1 MSLKIPDVLR
11 RQPNRTMGNLP
22 FGGWIH
28 RLFGSTTAAYR
39 PRHLAVASVL
49 CLCLV
54 IDLSGPASAEPVAYC
69 LQIGAYRERKH
80 AEHELMKLKK
90 IGKNAFYR
98 HEKIKDRG
106 MWYKVY
112 IERFESKGEA
122 RKEAKRLK
130 QQQIISNYLI
140 KALDERKEPVAAK
153 KNVKAD
159 SRIEEPEISK
169 TKAGIS
175 GNEKN
180 KPQKNKPEVTKKEDP
195 PLAIED
201 ITFAIEKGI
210 EEKVFIY
217 SNRYFSPVVLFA
229 LQEERPRLV
238 VEIKN
243 TMTFPKGLSKIPIK
257 GEWIEQ
263 VRIQHHPASKTLQI
277 ILDLQA
283 SENYDVT
290 QVFNKAENIYTI
302 KVIKKKDTKD
312 IPPSNP

>member
-1 MSLKIPDVLR
+1 
-11 RQPNRTMGNLP
+11 MGNPP

-28 RLFGSTTAAYR
+28 KLFGSITAAYH
-39 PRHLAVASVL
+39 PLYLAVASVL
-49 CLCLV
+49 CLCFV
-54 IDLSGPASAEPVAYC
+54 IDLSGPASAEPVVYC
-69 LQIGAYRERKH
+69 LQIGAYRERRY
-80 AEHELMKLKK
+80 AEYELMKLKK

-112 IERFESKGEA
+112 IESFESKGEA

-140 KALDERKEPVAAK
+140 KALDEKKEPVAAK

-159 SRIEEPEISK
+159 SRIEEREASK
-169 TKAGIS
+169 TKAVIS

-180 KPQKNKPEVTKKEDP
+180 KTQKNKKEVTKEEDT

-201 ITFAIEKGI
+201 ITFALEKGI

-229 LQEERPRLV
+229 LQEERPRLA

-243 TMTFPKGLSKIPIK
+243 TVTFPKGLSKIPIK

-263 VRIQHHPASKTLQI
+263 VSIQHHPASKTLQI
-277 ILDLQA
+277 ILDLHA

-290 QVFNKAENIYTI
+290 QVFNKAENIYAI
-302 KVIKKKDTKD
+302 KVQKKKDTKD
-312 IPPSNP
+312 ILPSNP